1 MEPSI
6 LISTKKVLGIG
17 PDDTSFDLDIVTHI
31 NSAFVNLYQLG
42 IGPANGFFIES
53 DEEKWGDF
61 ISSDSSLLPYL
72 NLIKTCVILRVRML
86 FDPPTTSYLIN
97 AMEKQIA
104 EHEWRLSAGREE
116 HEWVD
121 PNPSVVVDGE

>member
-1 MEPSI
+1 MESSI

-17 PDDTSFDLDIVTHI
+17 PDDTSFDLDIITHI

-42 IGPANGFFIES
+42 IGPVNGFMIE
-53 DEEKWGDF
+53 DAEPKWNDF
-61 ISSDSSLLPYL
+61 ISSDPMLLPYL

-104 EHEWRLSAGREE
+104 EHEWRLSAGREAI
-116 HEWVD
+116 EWVD

>member
-6 LISTKKVLGIG
+6 LKSTKKVLGIG
-17 PDDTSFDLDIVTHI
+17 PDDTSFDHDIVTFI
-31 NSAFVNLYQLG
+31 NSAFSALHQLG
-42 IGPANGFFIES
+42 IGPVNGFMIE
-53 DEEKWGDF
+53 DEEAAWGDF

-72 NLIKTCVILRVRML
+72 SLIKTCVYLRVRML

-97 AMEKQIA
+97 AMTDQIR

-116 HEWVD
+116 FMWVD
-121 PNPSVVVDGE
+121 PDPVVVVDDE